1 MREELSTRRLEW
13 ATAGEAA
20 SKAVMRHRSE
30 RYPRVPPPCF
40 DIRIPWTPQILPYGS
55 RHPASLST
63 RRSRDGGASARAGT
77 HSRPDIH
84 EPHAKRSSAGI
95 FRPIIRAILRCSAP
109 MMRWR
114 NPSDCRPCLIEI
126 QLSLRSD
133 PCTLHRRERRLDSIL
148 AEYRMKDALFRS
160 YPDSLFLC
168 DQAPGPARALKV
180 SGLIAIS
187 PVPRNRRQPEG

>member
-30 RYPRVPPPCF
+30 RNLRVPPPCF

-63 RRSRDGGASARAGT
+63 RRSRDSSASARAGT

-95 FRPIIRAILRCSAP
+95 LRPIIRAILRCSAL

-114 NPSDCRPCLIEI
+114 NPSDCRPCLFEI

-133 PCTLHRRERRLDSIL
+133 LCALHRRERRLDSIL
-148 AEYRMKDALFRS
+148 TKYRMKDALRRS
-160 YPDSLFLC
+160 YPDSLFAIKLL
-168 DQAPGPARALKV
+168 AL
-180 SGLIAIS
+180 
-187 PVPRNRRQPEG
+187 PERSRCLALLRFHQSRETGDSQ